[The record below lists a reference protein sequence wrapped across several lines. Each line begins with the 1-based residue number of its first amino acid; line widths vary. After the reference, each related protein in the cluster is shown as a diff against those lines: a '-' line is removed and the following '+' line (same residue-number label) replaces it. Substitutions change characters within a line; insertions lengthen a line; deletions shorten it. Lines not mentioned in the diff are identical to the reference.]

1 MGVENGL
8 LSDLQIVVSSVLD
21 DRPDF
26 YGKHNIRLN
35 TQPDSFL
42 SAGAWVAEPK
52 PEQYV
57 RVGFALH
64 SICLLKL
71 CLNVVFFTEF
81 HELRV
86 LSSKFYL
93 SLISV

>member
-21 DRPDF
+21 DRQDY

-52 PEQYV
+52 PEQFV
-57 RVGFALH
+57 KVGF
-64 SICLLKL
+64 
-71 CLNVVFFTEF
+71 VF
-81 HELRV
+81 HN
-86 LSSKFYL
+86 FYL
-93 SLISV
+93 L